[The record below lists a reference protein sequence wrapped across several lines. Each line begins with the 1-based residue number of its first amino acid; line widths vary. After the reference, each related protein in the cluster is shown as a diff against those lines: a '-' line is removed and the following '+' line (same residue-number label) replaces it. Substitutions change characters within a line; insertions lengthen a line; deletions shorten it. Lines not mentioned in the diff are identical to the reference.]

1 MFWYMLVQLIIIG
14 ILSSELLLMKT
25 FVNQKVWYLTVKG
38 NSVKIITYFI

>member
-14 ILSSELLLMKT
+14 ILSSELLMKT

-38 NSVKIITYFI
+38 NSVKIITYFT

>member
-14 ILSSELLLMKT
+14 ILSSELLMKT